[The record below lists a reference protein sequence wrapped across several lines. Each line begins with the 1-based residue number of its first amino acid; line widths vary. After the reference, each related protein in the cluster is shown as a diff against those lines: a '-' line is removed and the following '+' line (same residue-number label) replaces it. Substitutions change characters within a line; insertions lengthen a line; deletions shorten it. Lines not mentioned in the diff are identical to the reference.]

1 LADFSAAYLIL
12 GETDSEA
19 VRKVTE
25 GRVAL
30 LFGFRRREKSFEIGG
45 LRCLLFRLGKFRF
58 LLLKVPLLVSD
69 LELILS

>member
-30 LFGFRRREKSFEIGG
+30 LFGFGRREKSFEIGG
-45 LRCLLFRLGKFRF
+45 LRCLLFRVGKSGF
-58 LLLKVPLLVSD
+58 LLLKVPLLISGI
-69 LELILS
+69 ELIFS